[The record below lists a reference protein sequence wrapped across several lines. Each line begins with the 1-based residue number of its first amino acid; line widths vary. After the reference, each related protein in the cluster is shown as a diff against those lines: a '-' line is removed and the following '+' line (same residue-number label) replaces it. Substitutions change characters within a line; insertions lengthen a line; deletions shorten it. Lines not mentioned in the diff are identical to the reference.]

1 MSSAKSPM
9 SEQGNPLARI
19 RAFVERRRTIL
30 ERNSERG
37 ALSNALILVL
47 VVTTLL
53 IVSMSWFFFRQTLDY
68 TTAQQAQVRS
78 SINQLAS
85 NVLGQMNSDFPR
97 EWQYMDAEGL
107 TEATSQFGNTPE
119 LGANSHVT
127 FFAVN
132 PESGVVTAEMEGKSD
147 NALGVTAKARVQF
160 VPSGAGVFTG
170 LDAQGR
176 PVWVYSDDNLD
187 ALALWELNPNSIEY
201 LTPGGDYTSVAP
213 PIPPSVNITA
223 SGNTATST
231 FSNVYCQYGGST
243 EYRYRY
249 KMGNGEWTAWS
260 EWAAGKSFN
269 QNINQGQKISVQAMA
284 RCRTSMGVT
293 DPTAASEI
301 AEYTHPILPPP
312 GAPTLTIAPTGV
324 ASWTTVS
331 CGTGTTPQYQ
341 HRTRLDEGTWTTW
354 TTWADGVLSHDT
366 KALEGARIEFQV
378 RARCASEF
386 AVGNQ
391 TATAS
396 AQLDRPITSAPTK
409 PTVSIGGTN
418 TVTTTVSTAATTA
431 GLTAEYRYRVRVNGG
446 NTWTYG
452 PWTTNRI
459 DTRAVDQGSK
469 VEGQGQS
476 RYVSPYVQGPGSPE
490 SDIVVL
496 NVPVT
501 TKPDAPLLTLAS
513 GFNQFTIGQVTCPAG
528 TTPRYTWLA
537 QVNDVTRETY
547 TNISPNQFT
556 RNVTVP
562 EGGKVRIVATA
573 NCLGNGTQLYGPSSD
588 ESVVERVRPVTS
600 IPSAPTVTYAA
611 NGAPTWVKAG
621 CATGTTW
628 ESRSRYQMNAGG
640 WSNWTGWGAANGAN
654 SPINQGERVQFDV
667 EARCVSGTDATLV
680 GPSAASTG
688 DWHIYEI
695 TAQPTVGGKTVIA
708 GAPPVASY
716 SNPTN
721 CPATTTARVSSRTG
735 MNDSWAAWGAFAA
748 TLPNFTFDAV
758 SNGDVARAQ
767 LQARCVSDYSTGP
780 TYQYTVVSFTT
791 PVTATTA
798 SPTVSWNTSTWATF
812 QFTDVTCGTGLS
824 PQYQYRTKSGVWSD
838 RNEGGWTRAW
848 SAWGGNPGAQTLG
861 GNPWYHGDYF
871 DVQVAT
877 RCINQYS
884 SAAGP
889 VVEHAAQARMRD
901 MPAGPTVH
909 IGYDGSL
916 NSNWTV
922 NGNACPAGTVTDYS
936 SFNRVNWEG
945 SMTKEPGNMDSGW
958 TGWDR
963 NHRSRGTQAEEGR
976 AQKTYVQTTCYN
988 DLTGARGAATNQS
1001 TLGGSNGF
1009 YVRGVSAGGKWSGR
1023 AGYRHFNHGINC
1035 YNGAWGADPYFW
1047 MLMNKASN
1055 WRWEGAAWDYNNQGG
1070 SWGYVE
1076 WNSRATCTG
1085 PYANSGYQ
1093 WSAGAYG

>member
-1 MSSAKSPM
+1 MSTAKTPM
-9 SEQGNPLARI
+9 SKPGNLLARF
-19 RAFVERRRTIL
+19 RAFVQEGRA
-30 ERNSERG
+30 ERG
-37 ALSNALILVL
+37 ALSNALLLVL

-85 NVLGQMNSDFPR
+85 NVLGQMNSDFPKD
-97 EWQYMDAEGL
+97 WQYMDAEQL
-107 TEATSQFGNTPE
+107 SEATAQFGNTPE
-119 LGANSHVT
+119 LGANSHMT

-132 PESGVVTAEMEGKSD
+132 PTSGVVTAEMEGKSD
-147 NALGVTAKARVQF
+147 NAIGVTAKARVQF

-176 PVWVYSDDNLD
+176 PVWVYSDDDLD

-223 SGNTATST
+223 SGNTTTSS
-231 FSNVYCQYGGST
+231 FSNIYCQYGGSP

-260 EWAAGKSFN
+260 EWAATKQFN

-293 DPTAASEI
+293 DPTAPSEI
-301 AEYTHPILPPP
+301 AEYTHPIQPPP
-312 GAPTLTIAPTGV
+312 GAPTLTIANTGV
-324 ASWTTVS
+324 ASWTAVS
-331 CGTGTTPQYQ
+331 CATGTMDQYQ
-341 HRTRLDEGTWTTW
+341 YRIRLNEGTWTTW
-354 TTWADGVLSHDT
+354 TSWADRVLSADT

-396 AQLDRPITSAPTK
+396 AQLDRPITQTPAK
-409 PTVSIGGTN
+409 PTVSIGGTS
-418 TVTTTVSTAATTA
+418 TVTTSVSTAETA
-431 GLTAEYRYRVRVNGG
+431 PGLTAEYRYRIRVNGG

-452 PWTTNRI
+452 AWTTNRI

-476 RYVSPYVQGPGSPE
+476 RYVSPYAQGPGSPE
-490 SDIVVL
+490 ANITVL

-501 TKPDAPLLTLAS
+501 TKPDSPTLTLAS
-513 GFNQFTIGQVTCPAG
+513 GFSQFTIGEVSCPAG
-528 TTPRYTWLA
+528 TAPRYTWLA
-537 QVNDVTRETY
+537 QVNDVTKESY
-547 TNISPNQFT
+547 GPIAPQNFV

-562 EGGKVRIVATA
+562 EGGKIRVVATTA
-573 NCLGNGTQLYGPSSD
+573 CIGNGTGLLGPSSD
-588 ESVVERVRPVTS
+588 ETVLERVRPVTS
-600 IPSAPTVTYAA
+600 IPSTPTVSYAA
-611 NGAPTWVKAG
+611 NGAPTWVKGG

-640 WSNWTGWGAANGAN
+640 WSTWTGWGGAN
-654 SPINQGERVQFDV
+654 SASSPIDQGERVMFDV
-667 EARCVSGTDATLV
+667 EARCVSATDSQLI
-680 GPSAASTG
+680 GPSADATG
-688 DWHIYEI
+688 AWAIYKI
-695 TAQPTVGGKTVIA
+695 TTQPTVGGKVGIA
-708 GAPPVASY
+708 GAPPVASFT
-716 SNPTN
+716 NPTN
-721 CPATTTARVSSRTG
+721 CPATTSVRVSTRVGS
-735 MNDSWAAWGAFAA
+735 NDTWQDWSGFAA
-748 TLPNFTFDAV
+748 SAANYTFST

-780 TYQYTVVSFTT
+780 TYQYTVTSFTT
-791 PVTATTA
+791 PVTATTP
-798 SPTVSWNTSTWATF
+798 SPTVTWNTTSWNQFSIAT
-812 QFTDVTCGTGLS
+812 VSCGNGLS

-848 SAWGGNPGAQTLG
+848 SAWGGNPGTINMT
-861 GNPWYHGDYF
+861 NPWYHGDYF

-889 VVEHAAQARMRD
+889 VTQHAAQARMRD
-901 MPAGPTVH
+901 MPGGPSVW
-909 IGYDGSL
+909 ISYDGAL
-916 NSNWTV
+916 NSNWWVT
-922 NGNACPAGTVTDYS
+922 GNACPAGTYTDYQ

-945 SMTKEPGNMDSGW
+945 SMTKEPGNYDSGW
-958 TGWDR
+958 SGWNR
-963 NHRSRGTQAEEGR
+963 NHTSRGTNAEEGR
-976 AQKTYVQTTCYN
+976 AQKTYVQTSCVN
-988 DLTGARGAATNQS
+988 ELTGARGATYQTN
-1001 TLGGSNGF
+1001 TMGGSNGF
-1009 YVRGVSAGGKWSGR
+1009 YARGVSAGYKWSGR
-1023 AGYRHFNHGINC
+1023 AGYRWFNHGLNC
-1035 YNGAWGADPYFW
+1035 NSGAWGANPWFRVVRNRATNYFVDV
-1047 MLMNKASN
+1047 
-1055 WRWEGAAWDYNNQGG
+1055 AAWDYNDQGG
-1070 SWGYVE
+1070 NWDSVYTYGDG
-1076 WNSRATCTG
+1076 TCVG
-1085 PYANSGYQ
+1085 PYASGPRQ
-1093 WSAGAYG
+1093 RSEFAWG